1 MNKETILNLAT
12 EYLHENDINFVVPG
26 EFGRVNGYK
35 QEVIF
40 LDPQMLD
47 PNVAI
52 VIPEDIRVWVDTKTK
67 EVTLIY
73 QM

>member
-1 MNKETILNLAT
+1 MNKETIVNIAKK
-12 EYLHENDINFVVPG
+12 YLQKNNIKYLEPG
-26 EFGRVNGYK
+26 ELGRLDGHK

-40 LDPQMLD
+40 LDPQTLD

-52 VIPEDIRVWVDTKTK
+52 VIPEDIRVWVNIET
-67 EVTLIY
+67 EQVTLIY